1 MVYIRNKKVKG
12 IDYAYL
18 VQSVWDP
25 KRNTSRQ
32 QTIKYLGNT
41 SQVTIEDIPQEYQND
56 SKILTFISA
65 HTFNQEEKNVLISK
79 LKEEMFLLLTDC
91 NIGGLISLYDK
102 YFKLFGLTQFY
113 DRLFK
118 PVMYRIGDLWEQGK
132 LDVATEHAST
142 NTAISLI
149 KAINERIT
157 TTRVRKNGISSQYKT
172 VICTPDGELHGLACN
187 MIESLLLNKGFK
199 VYNISTSIPTEYI
212 IDYMHDLQPD
222 IVFISVTLAENIK
235 STERLVQQIHLR
247 YNNKLPVVIGGSAFN
262 SSDWNSQSKINAFLM
277 KNSSFEDIVKF
288 IKTSISRSTKLKE
301 TRSSDEDEQ

>member
-65 HTFNQEEKNVLISK
+65 HTSNQEEKNVLIIK

-102 YFKLFGLTQFY
+102 YFELFGLTQFY
-113 DRLFK
+113 DKLFK

-132 LDVATEHAST
+132 LDVAAEHAST

-222 IVFISVTLAENIK
+222 IIFISVTLAENIK

-262 SSDWNSQSKINAFLM
+262 SLDWNSQSKINAFLM
-277 KNSSFEDIVKF
+277 KNASFDDIVKF

-301 TRSSDEDEQ
+301 TRSSQEGEQ